1 MSLVIVYVVSLAK
14 YVGPLATVYVVYL
27 ATVYV
32 VSLAKY
38 VVPLAT
44 VYVV

>member
-1 MSLVIVYVVSLAK
+1 MSLVIVYA
-14 YVGPLATVYVVYL
+14 
-27 ATVYV
+27 

-44 VYVV
+44 VYVVSLATVHVVSYTSVHVSF